1 MPPTQGYEKSRHSGL
16 GGVFKSFTNSFKQTG
31 GRVPVTVN
39 AKVVG
44 GGSNMPRLL
53 HELRNETLPVR
64 VNAANEIC
72 KVIDKISISST
83 TEIWYLARDLCG
95 KDRASAVRRS
105 GLKVLVECIKKHSDS
120 TGDKLVYYRD
130 IINLC
135 DTSNGRLDPEFD
147 LFLEALVQLTD
158 NGKDL
163 HDLNVYNLDQT
174 WSDFILRSFDL
185 SCKTALL
192 FDKPEA
198 LRTREYVCFV
208 KLVKYITN
216 CLKFSFAVVNDQ
228 FVVRVLN
235 VVNSVCSVTQDTLI
249 ITELSSF
256 INTVTVFGHVP
267 LQSRHLTVKLL
278 CWISY
283 YSSDSQELS
292 KESLLKIYTESP
304 SDVLLDIVS
313 VLHDPILQE
322 ARSREF
328 TEDELHMIPKNIKK
342 TLITALGA
350 ISSLEHL
357 LLNLSAIEQAGKEA
371 LPLKNVYSTLTSAQV
386 CEIPILNTGIL
397 RLFDRLFSQSS
408 RGISRDGYTS
418 FSIMF
423 PFHIWCLASENLFD
437 LLLRLHLNSVQEQE
451 SWTSICLSLLPKYES
466 NEILVTKDHLISF
479 FLRKPQFLPESIAIF
494 VLKHFQDSKA
504 CVCFNTSWKEN
515 CEILLKAFYRSENH
529 ILIPTSVRVKTLEV
543 LYEAFEYS
551 VAYYEDY
558 SIGRDYLA
566 IAIQNVNNESD
577 QELIAYLYHKL
588 IFDMIT
594 TKSLEFFKELLSV
607 FDTLLYSKP
616 IKSRHKSYVSLSS
629 FPSNAPKRIRS
640 IKSDR
645 ESEANT
651 VVNKQGCLNEFAKV
665 LCKSLLTLSLNKPV
679 ETSLLFE
686 FMVSFCQASLANE
699 DYDVCLILIRSL
711 VRIRCS
717 IEGYVYF
724 CQPIDMEGLAT
735 TMNRNT
741 LIEAYKPSP
750 SHTWCYPEEMPYLPA
765 STLNQPNRKLK
776 IFNST
781 SSKLNISGA
790 GSATLDVSK
799 WFAIVNKITEEYY
812 NWELYSYIWAHFCS
826 QLCNVSLFEGCNVF
840 ISRFRKTVCDQLS
853 LSLPQSLAFPLLDS
867 NVTKADL
874 LVAFIRTLSSLI
886 GYHNLFNKQ
895 EEDHIISSLLSSLAS
910 WEKTAIPSI
919 HMLTICCYELPQS
932 MKKYLI
938 PILTRLQTSITSAF
952 ASSHT
957 LEFLMALIQVP
968 TLTSNF
974 TIDEFKRVFAITFRY
989 IEHAMDMKKR
999 KGLLNK
1005 PDDQAS
1011 IRLQSHGVDA
1021 EVDNKVSTLSTKS
1034 TPMLHQY
1041 LLTTSFEVLSQ
1052 WFLKMKL
1059 EDRSQVSS
1067 FIMRNIV
1074 SCCGAEKFQ
1083 DLDEVTIAHLDFVA
1097 RFTYSNMPLKIITP
1111 KKPTYHT
1118 NLSCNKWI
1126 IGQSIVSI
1134 DVDIQNGDSIIA
1146 LRRPTGFAVFE
1157 LKLHPDM
1164 LTHTFNP
1171 REFQPLFTSNYL
1183 LLQLFKPL
1191 DQESISK
1198 PIPLLEDST
1207 TERAVSTFDRVPVV
1221 AHHKAG
1227 IIYIGPGQK
1236 EESEILANTVGSTDY
1251 QNFLEGIGDM
1261 IRLNEADSVYVGG
1274 LDKENGTDGEFAYF
1288 WSDEL
1293 TQLIFHTTTLMP
1305 TTHNDK
1311 YLLLKKRHIG
1321 NNHVN
1326 VFFDESELPF
1336 NFNVIRSQFNFIN
1349 IVISPH
1355 TICCEPAARN
1365 GCKYYKVKTYRKSE
1379 VPGIFST
1386 SHYKLISLE
1395 ELPQFIRNSVLMAN
1409 RFARIWHESID
1420 GVYVTN
1426 WELRVK
1432 QLRALR
1438 ERASTAH
1445 KALHNE
1451 KLKHSEEHD
1460 LTKTSGGGTDL
1471 ASANMIQSFLEQLQ
1485 APNSS
1490 SFANNPLQNA
1500 RYEHPSPSDKEL
1512 HNLLEFNSYTC

>member
-1 MPPTQGYEKSRHSGL
+1 MPPTPGYEKSKHSGL
-16 GGVFKSFTNSFKQTG
+16 GGVFKSLTNSFKQTG
-31 GRVPVTVN
+31 GRVPVTIN

-44 GGSNMPRLL
+44 GGSDMPRLL
-53 HELRNETLPVR
+53 YELRNETLPVR
-64 VNAANEIC
+64 VEAANEIC
-72 KVIDKISISST
+72 KLIEKISISST

-95 KDRASAVRRS
+95 KDRASAARRS
-105 GLKVLVECIKKHSDS
+105 GLKVLIECIKKHSDS

-130 IINLC
+130 IIGLC

-147 LFLEALVQLTD
+147 LFLEALIQLTD

-163 HDLNVYNLDQT
+163 HDLNVYNLEQT

-185 SCKTALL
+185 SCKSALS
-192 FDKPEA
+192 FDKPES
-198 LRTREYVCFV
+198 LRTKEYVCFV
-208 KLVKYITN
+208 KLVKYIN
-216 CLKFSFAVVNDQ
+216 SCLKFSFADVNDQ
-228 FVVRVLN
+228 FVMRVLN
-235 VVNSVCSVTQDTLI
+235 TVIAVCSVTEDI
-249 ITELSSF
+249 PVVTELSLVV
-256 INTVTVFGHVP
+256 NTVTVFGHVP
-267 LQSRHLTVKLL
+267 SQSRFSIVKLL
-278 CWISY
+278 CWLSY
-283 YSSDSQELS
+283 LSSDSQELS
-292 KESLLKIYTESP
+292 SESLLKLFTESP
-304 SDVLLDIVS
+304 SDVLLDIVTI
-313 VLHDPILQE
+313 LQDPILQE
-322 ARSREF
+322 ARSRDFKE
-328 TEDELHMIPKNIKK
+328 EELHMIPKNIKK
-342 TLITALGA
+342 SIITALGA

-357 LLNLSAIEQAGKEA
+357 LLNLSTGEHAHKEI
-371 LPLKNVYSTLTSAQV
+371 LPLKRVYVMVTSAQV
-386 CEIPILNTGIL
+386 CEISLLNSGIL
-397 RLFDRLFSQSS
+397 RLFDRLFSQST
-408 RGISRDGYTS
+408 RGNTRDECTP

-423 PFHIWCLASENLFD
+423 PFHIWCLTSENLFD
-437 LLLRLHLNSVQEQE
+437 LLLRLHLKSVQEQE
-451 SWTSICLSLLPKYES
+451 SWTSICLSLLSKYDS
-466 NEILVTKDHLISF
+466 NQISVTSDRLVSF
-479 FLRKPQFLPESIAIF
+479 FLRKPHCLPESIAFF

-515 CEILLKAFYRSENH
+515 CGTLFNAFYYSDNPGSISTTIR
-529 ILIPTSVRVKTLEV
+529 IKTLEI
-543 LYEAFEYS
+543 LYLAFEYS
-551 VAYYEDY
+551 VAFYEDY
-558 SIGRDYLA
+558 SIGRDYLLC
-566 IAIQNVNNESD
+566 AIQNVKIESD
-577 QELIAYLYHKL
+577 PELIEYLYHEL
-588 IFDMIT
+588 MFNIIT
-594 TKSLEFFKELLSV
+594 TSSLEFYKELLSV
-607 FDTLLYSKP
+607 FDAQLYSRP
-616 IKSRHKSYVSLSS
+616 MKSGLKSYVSLNS
-629 FPSNAPKRIRS
+629 FPSNTPKRIRS

-645 ESEANT
+645 ESEANIVAT
-651 VVNKQGCLNEFAKV
+651 KQGYPSELAKV
-665 LCKSLLTLSLNKPV
+665 LCKSFLTLSLSKPE

-686 FMVSFCQASLANE
+686 FMINFCQTSLADE
-699 DYDVCLILIRSL
+699 DYDVCLILVRSL

-717 IEGYVYF
+717 VEGYVYF
-724 CQPIDMEGLAT
+724 CQPADMEGLAT

-741 LIEAYKPSP
+741 LIEAYKPLP
-750 SHTWCYPEEMPYLPA
+750 SHKWCYPEEKAYLPV
-765 STLNQPNRKLK
+765 STLNQPNRNLK
-776 IFNST
+776 IFNPT
-781 SSKLNISGA
+781 SSKLNIGRA

-799 WFAIVNKITEEYY
+799 WFAIVTKITEEHY
-812 NWELYSYIWAHFCS
+812 NWELYSFIWAHFCS
-826 QLCNVSLFEGCNVF
+826 QLCNVSLFEGNNVF

-853 LSLPQSLAFPLLDS
+853 LSLPPTLTFPLPDP

-874 LVAFIRTLSSLI
+874 LVAFIRTLSSLM
-886 GYHNLFNKQ
+886 GYHNFFNKQ

-919 HMLTICCYELPQS
+919 HMLTICCYEIPQS

-974 TIDEFKRVFAITFRY
+974 TIDEFKRVFAIAFRY

-999 KGLLNK
+999 KGLLKK
-1005 PDDQAS
+1005 PDDLES
-1011 IRLQSHGVDA
+1011 VRLQSHGVDA
-1021 EVDNKVSTLSTKS
+1021 EVDNKVSTLTKS

-1059 EDRSQVSS
+1059 EDRLQVSS
-1067 FIMRNIV
+1067 FIMRKIV

-1083 DLDEVTIAHLDFVA
+1083 DFDDVTIAHLDFVA
-1097 RFTYSNMPLKIITP
+1097 RFTYSNLPLKIITP
-1111 KKPTYHT
+1111 KKPTYQA

-1134 DVDIQNGDSIIA
+1134 DVDIQSGDSVIA

-1164 LTHTFNP
+1164 ITHTFKSK
-1171 REFQPLFTSNYL
+1171 EIQPLFTSSYL

-1236 EESEILANTVGSTDY
+1236 EEAEILANTVGSADY
-1251 QNFLEGIGDM
+1251 QNFLEGIGQM
-1261 IRLNEADSVYVGG
+1261 IKLNKADSVYVGG

-1326 VFFDESELPF
+1326 VFFNESELPF

-1355 TICCEPAARN
+1355 TICCEPAGRN
-1365 GCKYYKVKTYRKSE
+1365 GCKYYKVKTYRRSE

-1395 ELPQFIRNSVLMAN
+1395 QLPQFIRNSVLMAS

-1438 ERASTAH
+1438 ERAYTAH
-1445 KALHNE
+1445 KALYDE
-1451 KLKHSEEHD
+1451 KQKHSEEQD
-1460 LTKTSGGGTDL
+1460 VAKNSGGGTDL
-1471 ASANMIQSFLEQLQ
+1471 ASTNMIQSFLEQLQ

-1490 SFANNPLQNA
+1490 SFANNLLQGA
-1500 RYEHPSPSDKEL
+1500 RYEHPSPSDNEL